1 MAGGT
6 VNKFAVQGIGYNLV
20 LTTLGGM
27 RELVGQGT
35 LFHQAHLLPGE
46 AARGLTLSLGSDFRG
61 R

>member
-1 MAGGT
+1 